1 MGDGDE
7 EEKKNHGFTLGSKK
21 LAGSAVEAGKHLP
34 GRRGTDFGEFSTQS
48 IRDAQ

>member
-1 MGDGDE
+1 MRDGDE
-7 EEKKNHGFTLGSKK
+7 EEKNHGFKLGSKK

-34 GRRGTDFGEFSTQS
+34 GRRGTDFGEFSIQS

>member
-1 MGDGDE
+1 ME
-7 EEKKNHGFTLGSKK
+7 TRKKKKSHGFKLGSKK

-34 GRRGTDFGEFSTQS
+34 GRRGTDFGEFSTQN